1 MGLLDKIIS
10 MASGS
15 LSADSG
21 QGGMLDQLL
30 NTINNPSIGGIP
42 GLIEKFQNGGLG
54 EVVSSWIGTG
64 ENQPVSGDQITNT
77 LGADKIKD
85 IAASLGVSDTEAAD
99 GLASILPQ
107 LIDKL
112 TPDGQVP
119 EGNALQEG
127 LLSLVQKIMKG

>member
-21 QGGMLDQLL
+21 QGGMLDQVL
-30 NTINNPSIGGIP
+30 NTINSPSIGGIP

-64 ENQPVSGDQITNT
+64 ENQPVSGDQIANT

-112 TPDGQVP
+112 TPNGQVP

>member
-1 MGLLDKIIS
+1 MGLFDKIIS
-10 MASGS
+10 MASGG

-21 QGGMLDQLL
+21 QGGMLNQVL
-30 NTINNPSIGGIP
+30 NIINNPSTGGIP

-99 GLASILPQ
+99 GLASMLPQ
-107 LIDKL
+107 LIDRL
-112 TPDGQVP
+112 TPEGKLP

>member
-1 MGLLDKIIS
+1 MGLFDKIIS

-21 QGGMLDQLL
+21 QGGIL
-30 NTINNPSIGGIP
+30 NQVIDVINNPSIGGIP

-54 EVVSSWIGTG
+54 EVVSSWVGTG
-64 ENQPVSGDQITNT
+64 ENQPVSSDQITNT

-85 IAASLGVSDTEAAD
+85 IASSLGVSETEAAD

-112 TPDGQVP
+112 TPEGKLP
-119 EGNALQEG
+119 ESNDLQEG
-127 LLSLVQKIMKG
+127 LISLVQKIMKG

>member
-21 QGGMLDQLL
+21 QGGMLDQVL
-30 NTINNPSIGGIP
+30 NTINSPSIGGIP

-64 ENQPVSGDQITNT
+64 ENQPVSGDQIANT

-112 TPDGQVP
+112 TPNGQLP
-119 EGNALQEG
+119 EGNDLQEG
-127 LLSLVQKIMKG
+127 LLSLVQKIIKG